1 MKIQKP
7 SKAITIPLTTIAV
20 LLILYLLKTAS
31 SVFVPIVCALFLYLL
46 FVPLANKL
54 DSRHVP
60 RVISTIIVLLIL
72 FLILTL
78 IFHVLTLVTTS
89 VASSLPEYYNR
100 FVELDSELSIWL
112 REHFDNESF
121 KDKTLV
127 EMFNI
132 NWAGMITSIVS
143 RISNVVLTIAK
154 SIGLIFVYL
163 LFLMIERGSFVKK
176 IMKFYPDEQG
186 RRVSVMT
193 GTIIKEVQRYLVIKT
208 IISLAT
214 GVCVG
219 LICYFVGYNLY
230 FLAGLMAFA
239 FNYIP
244 SIGSIV
250 VTILITL
257 MASLQFLPNFVPIAI
272 ILGGIIVTEMVI
284 GNLIDPKVSGDQL
297 NISPFMILLSLA
309 IWGYIW
315 GVIGMLFSVPFVSIL
330 RIVSSHVKQLK
341 FIELLLSNPKEA
353 LDQKDKKKKVQN
365 DDDNFIFGEEDKW
378 VTEESDDETDDSLD
392 DKNNG
397 GHLE

>member
-1 MKIQKP
+1 MKVQKP
-7 SKAITIPLTTIAV
+7 ARTITIPLTIIAI
-20 LLILYLLKTAS
+20 ILVVYLLKVAS
-31 SVFVPIVCALFLYLL
+31 SVFIPIVCAMFLYLL

-78 IFHVLTLVTTS
+78 IFHVLTVVTTS

-100 FVELDSELSIWL
+100 VVELDSQLSTWL
-112 REHFDNESF
+112 NEHFDSEAF
-121 KDKTLV
+121 KDKSLFDV
-127 EMFNI
+127 FNI
-132 NWAGMITSIVS
+132 NWTGMIASIVS
-143 RISNVVLTIAK
+143 HISNLVLTIGK

-214 GVCVG
+214 GICVG

-250 VTILITL
+250 VTILITI
-257 MASLQFLPNFVPIAI
+257 MSALQFLPNLIPVAI
-272 ILGGIIVTEMVI
+272 ILGGIIITEMVI

-309 IWGYIW
+309 MWGYIW

-341 FIELLLSNPKEA
+341 FMELLLSNPKET
-353 LDQKDKKKKVQN
+353 LDNSKKKKKAN
-365 DDDNFIFGEEDKW
+365 SDDDNFVFGDEDKY
-378 VTEESDDETDDSLD
+378 VIEEADDETDNSLD
-392 DKNNG
+392 DDTTG
-397 GHLE
+397 GPK

>member
-1 MKIQKP
+1 MKVQKP
-7 SKAITIPLTTIAV
+7 SKTITVPLVIIAI
-20 LLILYLLKTAS
+20 ILSVYLLKVAS
-31 SVFVPIVCALFLYLL
+31 SVFIPIVSAVFLYLL

-54 DSRHVP
+54 DNRHVP
-60 RVISTIIVLLIL
+60 RVVSTIIVLLIL

-78 IFHVLTLVTTS
+78 VFHVLTVATTS

-100 FVELDSELSIWL
+100 VVELDNQVSVWL
-112 REHFDNESF
+112 REHFDSEMF
-121 KDKTLV
+121 KDRSV
-127 EMFNI
+127 FEVFNI

-143 RISNVVLTIAK
+143 RISNLVLTIGK

-163 LFLMIERGSFVKK
+163 LFLMVERGSFVKK

-208 IISLAT
+208 IMSLIT
-214 GVCVG
+214 GICVG

-250 VTILITL
+250 VTILITI
-257 MASLQFLPNFVPIAI
+257 MAALQFLPNLIPVGI
-272 ILGGIIVTEMVI
+272 ILGGTIITEMVI

-309 IWGYIW
+309 MWGYIW

-341 FIELLLSNPKEA
+341 FVELLLSNPKET
-353 LDQKDKKKKVQN
+353 LDNSKKKKKAN
-365 DDDNFIFGEEDKW
+365 TDEDNFIFGDEDKW
-378 VTEESDDETDDSLD
+378 VIEEADDETDNSLD
-392 DKNNG
+392 DDG
-397 GHLE
+397 GDAK